1 MMATKTVG
9 LTSAVASVALVVLM
23 GSQVAAFA
31 QESPAVQIEAAR
43 SESPIHRAHK
53 LRALTVRRRAP
64 TYAAAP
70 APAAPNVIAA
80 PLGVASTI
88 VGLPFTAIG
97 GITGYGAGPRSGGV
111 TDVRYAGA
119 GPETAKLDEGFT
131 TPVPVDRSGPIYVV
145 KNGDPTVNPL
155 SFIGAP
161 IAAAGQIAQTPFQIL
176 GAAPAPH
183 L

>member
-1 MMATKTVG
+1 MATKTIG

-23 GSQVAAFA
+23 GSQVAAIA
-31 QESPAVQIEAAR
+31 QDTPAVQAEAAR

-53 LRALTVRRRAP
+53 LRALTVRRSAP
-64 TYAAAP
+64 VE
-70 APAAPNVIAA
+70 APAAPNVVAA

-88 VGLPFTAIG
+88 VGLPFQVIG

-111 TDVRYAGA
+111 TNVRYIGAGA
-119 GPETAKLDEGFT
+119 ETAKLDEGFV
-131 TPVPVDRSGPIYVV
+131 TPVPVDHSGPIYVV

-155 SFIGAP
+155 TFIGAP
-161 IAAAGQIAQTPFQIL
+161 IAAAGQIAQTPFTLL
-176 GAAPAPH
+176 GAGPH